1 MVMKKPKDSVTVELP
16 EPEHRGL
23 PVEEAI
29 SLRRS
34 VRDYSTKPLNL
45 SQLSQLLHSA
55 QGITGEWNGLELRSA
70 PSAGALYPYEIY
82 PIVNNVE
89 TLPQG
94 IYHYG
99 VTDHQLERMA
109 EGDFRK
115 AILEAGL
122 GQESLATSAV
132 NFVMAAVFERVTRK
146 YGDRGV
152 RFVYMEAGH
161 IAQNIS
167 LQSVSLGLGSVVIG
181 AFSDRKMNQLI
192 GMDGVKEAVIYLQ
205 AVGYPARS

>member
-1 MVMKKPKDSVTVELP
+1 MMKKPKDSVTVELP
-16 EPEHRGL
+16 EPKVGGM

-29 SLRRS
+29 SKRRS
-34 VRDYSTKPLNL
+34 VRDYSTQPLNL
-45 SQLSQLLHSA
+45 LQISQLLHSA

-82 PIVNNVE
+82 LIVNHVE
-89 TLPQG
+89 NLPPG

-99 VTDHQLERMA
+99 VEDHQLERMA

-122 GQESLATSAV
+122 GQESLATAAV
-132 NFVMAAVFERVTRK
+132 NVVLAAVFERVTRK
-146 YGDRGV
+146 YGDRGM

-161 IAQNIS
+161 ISQNIY
-167 LQSVSLGLGSVVIG
+167 LQSVSLGLGSVAIG

-205 AVGYPARS
+205 SVGYPAQS